1 MRYIDQTLHV
11 TVFWLTDASGGGGR
25 EHTGI
30 IWWNVCSRRQVHHRS
45 RLPGGLP
52 SVVTWWGLN
61 QSLYFILL
69 CVLLHVFIQ
78 CTILW
83 LPIWKI
89 NYDGV
94 TIAKFYHIP
103 VLLLDI
109 NRDFGN
115 CLWSSLIEND
125 RNYLKSYFLSNL
137 NLGEDFPCIHILVFE
152 SAREARRLFTIM
164 CIGFL
169 ANHRLCK
176 PPQIQ
181 LVCVYQCL
189 FTIF

>member
-1 MRYIDQTLHV
+1 MDQSLHV
-11 TVFWLTDASGGGGR
+11 TVFWLTDESGGGGR

-30 IWWNVCSRRQVHHRS
+30 IRRNVCSRRQVHHCS

-69 CVLLHVFIQ
+69 CTLLFIQ

-89 NYDGV
+89 NYYGV

-125 RNYLKSYFLSNL
+125 RNYYKQYLLSYLDWRIFSMHSHSFFGNVFQCCS
-137 NLGEDFPCIHILVFE
+137 FPHL
-152 SAREARRLFTIM
+152 
-164 CIGFL
+164 
-169 ANHRLCK
+169 
-176 PPQIQ
+176 
-181 LVCVYQCL
+181 
-189 FTIF
+189 